1 MVDPIKFWVHRLEHF
16 LLLPLPPTSS
26 RKRGAW
32 HKTSLI
38 LLKGF
43 VVALLKIKFPGRDFN
58 RHNSNSF
65 WRKKTVGA
73 KWRVSCS
80 MSWRVPKT
88 SWKRQTQNLSRV
100 LLRISHVGLK
110 LLFSGRLLLLF
121 GKCQHCYV
129 YAISNGHSP
138 YRRKEKR
145 INVREKKIFV
155 FYVSQTTLTAAAKA
169 SFFLPLSG

>member
-1 MVDPIKFWVHRLEHF
+1 MHTELSLPLLNMSWRKNGRFSTHF
-16 LLLPLPPTSS
+16 LSCATKWLTLSNFECIVWNICLLLPLPPTSS
-26 RKRGAW
+26 RKKGAW

-88 SWKRQTQNLSRV
+88 SWKRQTQNLSRL

-121 GKCQHCYV
+121 GKC
-129 YAISNGHSP
+129 
-138 YRRKEKR
+138 
-145 INVREKKIFV
+145 
-155 FYVSQTTLTAAAKA
+155 
-169 SFFLPLSG
+169 